1 MKKIILFVVG
11 LSLFL
16 LTAGC
21 GTGKENP
28 TPATG
33 TNGITAQ
40 EVRVATQPSPVM
52 APIFVAKQKG
62 WLEEEFKKVGVTVKW
77 SSFTAGPPMNESF
90 AAGQQDI
97 GFLGD
102 SAAII
107 PKSAGQNI
115 RIVSVAGAA
124 PKGLALMVAK
134 DSNIAAVSDLK
145 GKKVAVVKGSYAHHL
160 VVLALKNAGLTT
172 DDIQLLNMTPADIGT
187 ALAKGDVDAGAV
199 WEPLLTQ
206 LEDKDGTGIKKG
218 LLVIVANDNFA
229 VKNPELVKIFLKV
242 YQRSSEFIKANP
254 QEAAELIAD
263 EVKLAPDQL
272 VKVLAKFDFEPGIRA
287 DDIAELK
294 VSEEFMRTA
303 GIIKTRVDIDSFI
316 DNRYARDVGF

>member
-1 MKKIILFVVG
+1 M
-11 LSLFL
+11 
-16 LTAGC
+16 
-21 GTGKENP
+21 
-28 TPATG
+28 
-33 TNGITAQ
+33 
-40 EVRVATQPSPVM
+40 
-52 APIFVAKQKG
+52 
-62 WLEEEFKKVGVTVKW
+62 
-77 SSFTAGPPMNESF
+77 
-90 AAGQQDI
+90 
-97 GFLGD
+97 
-102 SAAII
+102 
-107 PKSAGQNI
+107 
-115 RIVSVAGAA
+115 
-124 PKGLALMVAK
+124 
-134 DSNIAAVSDLK
+134 
-145 GKKVAVVKGSYAHHL
+145 
-160 VVLALKNAGLTT
+160 
-172 DDIQLLNMTPADIGT
+172 
-187 ALAKGDVDAGAV
+187 
-199 WEPLLTQ
+199 
-206 LEDKDGTGIKKG
+206 DGTGIKKG